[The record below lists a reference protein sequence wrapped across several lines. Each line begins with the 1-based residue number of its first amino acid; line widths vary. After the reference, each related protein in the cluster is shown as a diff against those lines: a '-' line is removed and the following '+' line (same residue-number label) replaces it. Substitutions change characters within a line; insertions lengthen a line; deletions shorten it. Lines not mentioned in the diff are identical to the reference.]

1 MEKLRYK
8 SLRFGQIEYS
18 LEDMIT
24 FPEGIVG
31 FPDAHRF
38 VLLNHRPDSP
48 FRWLQSLDES
58 GLAFLVCDPVA
69 FVNGYAPEMHDDAAQ
84 LLELTEDVPRICY
97 VIASIP
103 VGKPREMTLNL
114 AGPIVINA
122 ENNIALQL
130 VVDDPGYAIKHRV
143 FVDQPT
149 TSEVAA

>member
-1 MEKLRYK
+1 METLRYK
-8 SLRFGQIEYS
+8 SQRFGQIEYS
-18 LEDMIT
+18 LDDLIT

-38 VLLNHRPDSP
+38 VLLNHRADSP

-58 GLAFLVCDPVA
+58 GLAFLVCDPAA
-69 FVNGYAPEMHDDAAQ
+69 FLNGYEPEMHDDAAAI
-84 LLELTEDVPRICY
+84 LELTEDVPRLCY

-103 VGKPREMTLNL
+103 PGKPRDMTLNL

-122 ENNIALQL
+122 ENHLALQL

-143 FVDQPT
+143 FVNQPA
-149 TSEVAA
+149 TSEMAA